1 MNVADLIVI
10 VILAVVVFLAVR
22 SILRRRKNGSCCS
35 GACASC
41 MQKCSTAEKGAGI
54 RREDFFAKLPVRKDY
69 DCSEQFLAG
78 SARHPSG
85 ESVAKTELL

>member
-10 VILAVVVFLAVR
+10 LILAGVVFLAVR

-41 MQKCSTAEKGAGI
+41 MQKCSTANPLRKQSFYSEENG
-54 RREDFFAKLPVRKDY
+54 RRDIE
-69 DCSEQFLAG
+69 
-78 SARHPSG
+78 
-85 ESVAKTELL
+85 